1 MFGKI
6 KAKLTSLALV
16 AIVFTLFTQG
26 TLAYYVAFGKTTNVI
41 TSGKI
46 QFVIHE
52 TTDRGTEFPKSGV
65 YVKPGDVVSKQ
76 VSIENICVH
85 PFYLR
90 VKIVSGVEG
99 RALSAEECFKLNI
112 DETKW
117 QFVDGWYYYKG
128 IVQPGETTPYVFSEV
143 KIAIQHSDERYRG
156 ETLTLSVV
164 AHAVQSENNPVEGTN
179 TFEALGWPQE

>member
-1 MFGKI
+1 MFRNL
-6 KAKLTSLALV
+6 KLKFVSLALV

-26 TLAYYVAFGKTTNVI
+26 TLAYFVAFGKSTNVV

-46 QFVIHE
+46 QFIIHE
-52 TTDRGTEFPKSGV
+52 TTDQGKEFPKRGV
-65 YVKPGDVVSKQ
+65 YVNPGDVVSKQ
-76 VSIENICVH
+76 VRIENICAH

-112 DETKW
+112 DETLW
-117 QFVDGWYYYKG
+117 QYVDGWYYYTG
-128 IVQPGETTPYVFSEV
+128 IVQPGETTPNVFSEV
-143 KIAIQHSDERYRG
+143 KVAIQRSDERYRG
-156 ETLTLSVV
+156 ETLTLKVV

-179 TFEALGWPQE
+179 TYQALGWPQE